1 MTDDYPE
8 TSVNT
13 SIFGKVDCLFQERS
27 AIHPEPT
34 SMILPIRV
42 YGDEI
47 LRAQTQD
54 VEADSEEL
62 QQLIDDMHETMR
74 SAAGVGLAP
83 PQVGR
88 TERLFVVDLTAMI
101 PDMEEDEMA
110 TLPLQPMVLIN
121 PEILW
126 ESDEEVEFEEGCLS
140 IPDLREMVI
149 RPERIRIVYL
159 DRHFKEQ
166 EIEIGSLL
174 ARVIHHEY
182 DHLEGILFVDHISPF
197 RWGLLKRRLREM
209 ARGNVEADYPLAL
222 PDNGEKGKRAP
233 AA

>member
-1 MTDDYPE
+1 
-8 TSVNT
+8 
-13 SIFGKVDCLFQERS
+13 
-27 AIHPEPT
+27 
-34 SMILPIRV
+34 MILPIHV

-47 LRAQTQD
+47 LRTQTQD

-74 SAAGVGLAP
+74 GAAGVGLAA

-88 TERLFVVDLTAMI
+88 TERLFVVDLTAMMM
-101 PDMEEDEMA
+101 DMEEDELA
-110 TLPLQPMVLIN
+110 ALPPQPMALIN

-149 RPERIRIVYL
+149 RPERIRIAYL
-159 DRHFKEQ
+159 DRSFKEQ
-166 EIEIGSLL
+166 EIEVGSLL